1 MENNGISFCI
11 KIPQSNLLH
20 IRICIYW
27 SPFHLAHGS
36 ILLFSGLI
44 ERDGGL
50 STLCHS
56 CGCSCQ
62 QRVLKT
68 LPDPGYGLYED
79 GVVWLWHLLVNL
91 YIWLIISSCYHS
103 ILLTLGL
110 IGRDGGLRTLCHS
123 CGWRVCL
130 SPEGAKNVSWSW
142 LSPLR
147 VWGSLTMTFTG
158 KFIYIYIYTPMNIH
172 AHIYKF
178 ICILLCTHVYI
189 PNHTY
194 TYFLVFSGAFL
205 FWFYKTKES
214 FQVQRPILF

>member
-1 MENNGISFCI
+1 MYQNTSIQLATYTYLYILVTISSC
-11 KIPQSNLLH
+11 
-20 IRICIYW
+20 Y
-27 SPFHLAHGS
+27 GS

-68 LPDPGYGLYED
+68 LPDPGYRRYED

-91 YIWLIISSCYHS
+91 YIWLIISSCYRS

-158 KFIYIYIYTPMNIH
+158 KFIYIYIHTHEHTCTYIQIHMHIAMYTCVYTQS
-172 AHIYKF
+172 HIY
-178 ICILLCTHVYI
+178 I
-189 PNHTY
+189 
-194 TYFLVFSGAFL
+194 FSG
-205 FWFYKTKES
+205 
-214 FQVQRPILF
+214 VQWGFSILVLQN

>member
-1 MENNGISFCI
+1 MYQNTSIQLATYTYLYILVTISSC
-11 KIPQSNLLH
+11 
-20 IRICIYW
+20 Y
-27 SPFHLAHGS
+27 GS

-68 LPDPGYGLYED
+68 LPDPGYRRYED

-158 KFIYIYIYTPMNIH
+158 KFIYIYIHTHEHTCTYIQIHMHIAMYTCVYTQS
-172 AHIYKF
+172 HIY
-178 ICILLCTHVYI
+178 I
-189 PNHTY
+189 
-194 TYFLVFSGAFL
+194 FSG
-205 FWFYKTKES
+205 
-214 FQVQRPILF
+214 VQWGFSILVLQN

>member
-1 MENNGISFCI
+1 MYQNTSIQLATYTYLYILVTISSC
-11 KIPQSNLLH
+11 
-20 IRICIYW
+20 Y
-27 SPFHLAHGS
+27 GS

-68 LPDPGYGLYED
+68 LPDPGYRRYED

-91 YIWLIISSCYHS
+91 YIWLIISSCYRS

-147 VWGSLTMTFTG
+147 VWGSLTMAFTG
-158 KFIYIYIYTPMNIH
+158 KFIYIYIYIH
-172 AHIYKF
+172 THEHTCTYIQIHMHIAMYTCVYTQSHIY
-178 ICILLCTHVYI
+178 ILSGVQWGFSI
-189 PNHTY
+189 
-194 TYFLVFSGAFL
+194 LVL
-205 FWFYKTKES
+205 
-214 FQVQRPILF
+214 QN

>member
-1 MENNGISFCI
+1 MYQNTSIQLATYTYLYILVTISSC
-11 KIPQSNLLH
+11 
-20 IRICIYW
+20 Y
-27 SPFHLAHGS
+27 GS

-68 LPDPGYGLYED
+68 LPDPGYRRYED

-147 VWGSLTMTFTG
+147 VWGSLTMAFTG
-158 KFIYIYIYTPMNIH
+158 KFIYIYIYTHTHEHTCTYIQIH
-172 AHIYKF
+172 MHIAMYTCVYTQSHIY
-178 ICILLCTHVYI
+178 I
-189 PNHTY
+189 
-194 TYFLVFSGAFL
+194 FSG
-205 FWFYKTKES
+205 
-214 FQVQRPILF
+214 VQWGFSILVLQN

>member
-1 MENNGISFCI
+1 MYQNTSIQLATYTYLYILVTISSC
-11 KIPQSNLLH
+11 
-20 IRICIYW
+20 Y
-27 SPFHLAHGS
+27 GS

-68 LPDPGYGLYED
+68 LPDPGYGRYED

-91 YIWLIISSCYHS
+91 YIWLIISSCYRS

-158 KFIYIYIYTPMNIH
+158 KFIYIYIHTHEHTCTYIQIHMHIAMYTCVYTQS
-172 AHIYKF
+172 HIY
-178 ICILLCTHVYI
+178 I
-189 PNHTY
+189 
-194 TYFLVFSGAFL
+194 FSG
-205 FWFYKTKES
+205 
-214 FQVQRPILF
+214 VQWGFSILVLQN

>member
-1 MENNGISFCI
+1 MYQNTSIQLATFTYLYILVTISSC
-11 KIPQSNLLH
+11 
-20 IRICIYW
+20 Y
-27 SPFHLAHGS
+27 GS

-68 LPDPGYGLYED
+68 LPDPGYRRYED

-91 YIWLIISSCYHS
+91 YIWLIISSCYRS

-158 KFIYIYIYTPMNIH
+158 KFIYIYIHTHEHTCTYIQIHMHIAMYTCV
-172 AHIYKF
+172 Y
-178 ICILLCTHVYI
+178 TH
-189 PNHTY
+189 HTY

>member
-1 MENNGISFCI
+1 MYQNTSIQLATYTYLYILVTISSC
-11 KIPQSNLLH
+11 
-20 IRICIYW
+20 Y
-27 SPFHLAHGS
+27 GS

-68 LPDPGYGLYED
+68 LPDPGYRRYED

-91 YIWLIISSCYHS
+91 YIWLIISSCYRS

-130 SPEGAKNVSWSW
+130 SPKGAKNVSWSW

-147 VWGSLTMTFTG
+147 VWGSLTMAFTG
-158 KFIYIYIYTPMNIH
+158 KFIYIYIYTHPWTYM
-172 AHIYKF
+172 HIYTNSYAYCYVHMCIYPITHIHIFWCSVGLFYFGSTKLRKVFKF
-178 ICILLCTHVYI
+178 KDQFYFK
-189 PNHTY
+189 HTM
-194 TYFLVFSGAFL
+194 L
-205 FWFYKTKES
+205 
-214 FQVQRPILF
+214 

>member
-1 MENNGISFCI
+1 MYQNTSIQLATYTYLYILVTISSC
-11 KIPQSNLLH
+11 
-20 IRICIYW
+20 Y
-27 SPFHLAHGS
+27 GS

-68 LPDPGYGLYED
+68 LPDPGYRRYED

-91 YIWLIISSCYHS
+91 YIWLIISSCYRS

-147 VWGSLTMTFTG
+147 VWGSLTMAFTG
-158 KFIYIYIYTPMNIH
+158 KFIYIYIYTHTHEHTCTYIQIH
-172 AHIYKF
+172 MHIAMYTCVYTQSHIY
-178 ICILLCTHVYI
+178 ILSGVQWGFSI
-189 PNHTY
+189 
-194 TYFLVFSGAFL
+194 LVL
-205 FWFYKTKES
+205 
-214 FQVQRPILF
+214 QN

>member
-1 MENNGISFCI
+1 MYQNTSIQLATYTYLYILVTISSC
-11 KIPQSNLLH
+11 
-20 IRICIYW
+20 Y
-27 SPFHLAHGS
+27 GS

-68 LPDPGYGLYED
+68 LPDPGYRRYED

-91 YIWLIISSCYHS
+91 YIWLIISSCYRS

-158 KFIYIYIYTPMNIH
+158 KFIYIYIHTHEHTCTYIQIHMHIAMYTCVYTQS
-172 AHIYKF
+172 HIY
-178 ICILLCTHVYI
+178 ILSGVQWGFSI
-189 PNHTY
+189 
-194 TYFLVFSGAFL
+194 LVL
-205 FWFYKTKES
+205 
-214 FQVQRPILF
+214 QN

>member
-1 MENNGISFCI
+1 MYQNTSIQLATYTYLYILVTISSC
-11 KIPQSNLLH
+11 
-20 IRICIYW
+20 Y
-27 SPFHLAHGS
+27 GS

-68 LPDPGYGLYED
+68 LPDPGYRRYED

-91 YIWLIISSCYHS
+91 YIWLIISSCYRS

-147 VWGSLTMTFTG
+147 VWGSLTMAFTG
-158 KFIYIYIYTPMNIH
+158 KFIYIYIYTHTHEHTCTYIQIH
-172 AHIYKF
+172 MHIAMYTCVYTQSHIY
-178 ICILLCTHVYI
+178 ILSGVQWGFSI
-189 PNHTY
+189 
-194 TYFLVFSGAFL
+194 LVLQS
-205 FWFYKTKES
+205 
-214 FQVQRPILF
+214 

>member
-1 MENNGISFCI
+1 MYQNTSIQLATYTYLYILVTISSC
-11 KIPQSNLLH
+11 
-20 IRICIYW
+20 Y
-27 SPFHLAHGS
+27 GS

-68 LPDPGYGLYED
+68 LPDPGYRRYED

-91 YIWLIISSCYHS
+91 YIWLIISSCYRS

-147 VWGSLTMTFTG
+147 VWGSLTMAFTG
-158 KFIYIYIYTPMNIH
+158 KFIYIYIHTHEHTCTYIQIHMHIAMYTCVYTQS
-172 AHIYKF
+172 HIY
-178 ICILLCTHVYI
+178 ILSGVQWGFSI
-189 PNHTY
+189 
-194 TYFLVFSGAFL
+194 LVL
-205 FWFYKTKES
+205 
-214 FQVQRPILF
+214 QN

>member
-1 MENNGISFCI
+1 MYQNTSIQLATYTYLYILVTISSC
-11 KIPQSNLLH
+11 
-20 IRICIYW
+20 Y
-27 SPFHLAHGS
+27 GS

-68 LPDPGYGLYED
+68 LPDPGYGRYED

-91 YIWLIISSCYHS
+91 YIWLIISSCYRS

-123 CGWRVCL
+123 CGWRICL

-158 KFIYIYIYTPMNIH
+158 KFIYIYIHTHEHTCTYTQIH
-172 AHIYKF
+172 MHIAMYTCVYTQSHIY
-178 ICILLCTHVYI
+178 I
-189 PNHTY
+189 
-194 TYFLVFSGAFL
+194 FSG
-205 FWFYKTKES
+205 
-214 FQVQRPILF
+214 VQWGFSILVLQN

>member
-1 MENNGISFCI
+1 MYQNTSIQLATYTYLYILVTISSC
-11 KIPQSNLLH
+11 
-20 IRICIYW
+20 Y
-27 SPFHLAHGS
+27 GS

-68 LPDPGYGLYED
+68 LPDPGYGRYED

-158 KFIYIYIYTPMNIH
+158 KFIYIYIHTHEHTCTYIQIHMHIAMYTCVYTQS
-172 AHIYKF
+172 HIY
-178 ICILLCTHVYI
+178 I
-189 PNHTY
+189 
-194 TYFLVFSGAFL
+194 FSG
-205 FWFYKTKES
+205 
-214 FQVQRPILF
+214 VQWGFSILVLQN

>member
-1 MENNGISFCI
+1 MYQNTSIQLATFTYLYILVTISSC
-11 KIPQSNLLH
+11 
-20 IRICIYW
+20 Y
-27 SPFHLAHGS
+27 GS

-68 LPDPGYGLYED
+68 LPDPGYRRYED

-91 YIWLIISSCYHS
+91 YIWLIISSCYRS

-147 VWGSLTMTFTG
+147 VWGSLTMAFTG
-158 KFIYIYIYTPMNIH
+158 KFIYIYIYIH
-172 AHIYKF
+172 THEHTCTYIQIHMHIAMYTCVYTQSHIY
-178 ICILLCTHVYI
+178 I
-189 PNHTY
+189 
-194 TYFLVFSGAFL
+194 FSG
-205 FWFYKTKES
+205 
-214 FQVQRPILF
+214 VQWGFSVLVLQN

>member
-1 MENNGISFCI
+1 MYQNTSIQLATYTYLYILITISSC
-11 KIPQSNLLH
+11 
-20 IRICIYW
+20 Y
-27 SPFHLAHGS
+27 GS

-68 LPDPGYGLYED
+68 LPDPGYRRYED

-91 YIWLIISSCYHS
+91 YIWLIISSCYRS

-147 VWGSLTMTFTG
+147 VWGSLTMAFTG
-158 KFIYIYIYTPMNIH
+158 KFIYIYIYIH
-172 AHIYKF
+172 THEHTCTYIQIHMHIAMYTCVYTQSHIY
-178 ICILLCTHVYI
+178 ILSGVQWGFSI
-189 PNHTY
+189 
-194 TYFLVFSGAFL
+194 LVL
-205 FWFYKTKES
+205 
-214 FQVQRPILF
+214 QN